1 MQEFKQKNIWLILKG
16 KNERHN
22 KNFQHLEDSN
32 NSLKGDS
39 KTIENEMKEQKIGF
53 MGILL
58 RALWASLLGNMLTG
72 EQEQDM
78 EV

>member
-58 RALWASLLGNMLTG
+58 RAL
-72 EQEQDM
+72 
-78 EV
+78 

>member
-1 MQEFKQKNIWLILKG
+1 MAHFKR

-22 KNFQHLEDSN
+22 KNFQDLEDSN
-32 NSLKGDS
+32 NLLKGDS
-39 KTIENEMKEQKIGF
+39 KTIENEMKEQTIGF

-58 RALWASLLGNMLTG
+58 RAFWASLLGNRLTG